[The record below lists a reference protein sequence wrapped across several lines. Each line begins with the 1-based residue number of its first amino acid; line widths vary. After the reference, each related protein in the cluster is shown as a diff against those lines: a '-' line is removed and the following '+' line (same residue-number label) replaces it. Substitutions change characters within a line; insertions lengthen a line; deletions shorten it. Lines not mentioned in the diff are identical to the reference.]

1 MDTNSL
7 PPPRKKPGP
16 VAGPP
21 MGRYTV
27 LIEEE
32 LGEWGK
38 HQPGGLS
45 ETIRRLVRAE
55 RERQQSES
63 KE

>member
-1 MDTNSL
+1 
-7 PPPRKKPGP
+7 
-16 VAGPP
+16 

-55 RERQQSES
+55 RERQQPLD
-63 KE
+63 K